1 VIAAGDSYND
11 TTMLGEADAGFLFDA
26 PDNVIAEFPQ
36 FPPIHGYA
44 ALKEAIRNA
53 SVRDIPA

>member
-1 VIAAGDSYND
+1 
-11 TTMLGEADAGFLFDA
+11 MLGEADKGFLFDA
-26 PDNVIAEFPQ
+26 PENVIAKIPQ

-44 ALKEAIRNA
+44 ALKEAIGGA

>member
-1 VIAAGDSYND
+1 
-11 TTMLGEADAGFLFDA
+11 MLGEADHGFLFDA
-26 PDNVIAEFPQ
+26 PENVIAEFPQ
-36 FPPIHGYA
+36 FPPIRGYD